1 MTPMRQCSRTQHG
14 GSNKQ
19 ELGPTTFSTTS
30 LAIKNNSDDIVIN
43 KGDTLNIIQELQ
55 NQKTNAD
62 DAIKAI
68 ETGHLVDA
76 KTLVE
81 QMEYDLSLVKLHLDA
96 TIHLAH

>member
-1 MTPMRQCSRTQHG
+1 M
-14 GSNKQ
+14 
-19 ELGPTTFSTTS
+19 
-30 LAIKNNSDDIVIN
+30 
-43 KGDTLNIIQELQ
+43 NIIQELQ